1 MPKSTDEIQNDNKKI
16 NSPIEDFSGTLTIED
31 IDKGISD
38 FMSKDEKSLGD
49 DKDLRDF
56 IPKDDIE
63 DLADTLDSIEQMIKV
78 HNEFEDSLAMIG
90 RMRDIL
96 SKIMSG
102 SITFADIENLIK
114 EVNGLDK
121 NVKNEIRNVD
131 KLAKKTKEYEKN
143 LDKLRE
149 KSESLIDMIKDNISD
164 NINKDEKERLDKII
178 QDTQKGIEAIEEKKK
193 KLIPYFALMIV
204 KNITKGIQKIVEP
217 QIQKEAKGV
226 EQQIEGQETKE
237 KQKVEKEMKG
247 IQKSSKGKDKVEG
260 SKNRKKEIEEKQR
273 AIANKGLIKVLNE
286 DDKQTDIAKMV
297 LNGISKEEI
306 DNNKN
311 EFNQLKQENNKA
323 IEKKIKRK
331 NSEYYSMES
340 TTTKEAMERI
350 GKKIKTDPNPIR
362 DISNSKQKRNV
373 KSKQGEKTL

>member
-16 NSPIEDFSGTLTIED
+16 SSPIEDFSGTLTIED

-38 FMSKDEKSLGD
+38 FMSKDDKSLGD

-149 KSESLIDMIKDNISD
+149 KSESLIDRIKDNISD

-193 KLIPYFALMIV
+193 KLIPYFAIIIE
-204 KNITKGIQKIVEP
+204 KYITKGIQKIVEP

-247 IQKSSKGKDKVEG
+247 VQKSSKGKDKVEG

-323 IEKKIKRK
+323 IEKKVKRK
-331 NSEYYSMES
+331 NSESYSMEN

>member
-149 KSESLIDMIKDNISD
+149 K
-164 NINKDEKERLDKII
+164 
-178 QDTQKGIEAIEEKKK
+178 
-193 KLIPYFALMIV
+193 V
-204 KNITKGIQKIVEP
+204 
-217 QIQKEAKGV
+217 
-226 EQQIEGQETKE
+226 
-237 KQKVEKEMKG
+237 
-247 IQKSSKGKDKVEG
+247 
-260 SKNRKKEIEEKQR
+260 R
-273 AIANKGLIKVLNE
+273 A
-286 DDKQTDIAKMV
+286 
-297 LNGISKEEI
+297 
-306 DNNKN
+306 
-311 EFNQLKQENNKA
+311 
-323 IEKKIKRK
+323 
-331 NSEYYSMES
+331 
-340 TTTKEAMERI
+340 
-350 GKKIKTDPNPIR
+350 
-362 DISNSKQKRNV
+362 
-373 KSKQGEKTL
+373 